1 MTFLTSN
8 ARNIIAA
15 RRNVLIVTC
24 ALTLSGCQTDG
35 NGSTAAGDAAARIQT
50 AKPAEPARD
59 AEPMTR
65 SRAARECWMRTEKGN
80 AHEDLDRRA
89 DLVNKCIDEKMKAA
103 GAALPRT

>member
-1 MTFLTSN
+1 MTFLTST
-8 ARNIIAA
+8 AHNIITAM
-15 RRNVLIVTC
+15 RIVLIVTC
-24 ALTLSGCQTDG
+24 ALTLAGCQTDG
-35 NGSTAAGDAAARIQT
+35 NGPTAAGDAAARIQT